1 MTGLLGNRIAT
12 MFKLHPSETVK
23 VESLFEGMGYHL
35 GLYAVLH
42 GGVSG
47 EVIVDFPKQPHTALV
62 SIYQRQFFLAG
73 SPHNS
78 AFIKE
83 LRNFFA
89 GTIYPRFLEKHEKA
103 FLVHYPPGDWPAALA
118 DIFPG
123 VDLIHAERQ
132 YYEYTHLHRDRF
144 PALPAGFELRSVD
157 RVLLASQDLKNMDAL
172 VEEMCSERDSVED
185 FLQNSFGFCVIYQGE
200 IAGVCLS
207 EYNYLDRCEVGIFT
221 MEEFRRRGLATVLI
235 STLIEYAGG
244 KGINRIGWHCF
255 SSNTPSVAT
264 ALKVGFVKQADYP
277 VCIVHV
283 PPG

>member
-1 MTGLLGNRIAT
+1 

-62 SIYQRQFFLAG
+62 SIYQRRFFLAG

-144 PALPAGFELRSVD
+144 PALPAGFELLSVD

-221 MEEFRRRGLATVLI
+221 MEEFRG
-235 STLIEYAGG
+235 E
-244 KGINRIGWHCF
+244 
-255 SSNTPSVAT
+255 
-264 ALKVGFVKQADYP
+264 ALPLY
-277 VCIVHV
+277 
-283 PPG
+283 